1 VIRLVLSFS
10 ISSAVLVLGLYTAYV
25 QSQNFARAAEL
36 DRLQRSSEWHLRRT
50 SELREELEHLE
61 FELAI
66 LQNAEHESTDDRG
79 RHRARH

>member
-1 VIRLVLSFS
+1 MIRLVLSFS